1 MGVRLHSPQP
11 FHEVAMRRT
20 GLAVVLALGLVIAPL
35 AAEAQP
41 SAKAYR
47 IGILTGVFAPNIM
60 VPLRQALSEL
70 GDVEG
75 Q

>member
-1 MGVRLHSPQP
+1 MRLI
-11 FHEVAMRRT
+11 
-20 GLAVVLALGLVIAPL
+20 GLAVALALSLHGPL

-41 SAKAYR
+41 SEKANR
-47 IGILTGVFAPNIM
+47 IWNSNRGLRAQIM

>member
-1 MGVRLHSPQP
+1 MRLI
-11 FHEVAMRRT
+11 
-20 GLAVVLALGLVIAPL
+20 GLAVVLAVLLAPL

-47 IGILTGVFAPNIM
+47 IGILTGGFAPNIM
-60 VPLRQALSEL
+60 VPLRQALSEF